1 MVWRVGVD
9 VAIFE
14 RLHQALSARDAKAY
28 VNLLDDDYR
37 FIRHRY
43 GATLNKSEMEALLCS
58 MMDAETFRWP
68 QDARCIYENDEILVE
83 HHVADFADAGT
94 EAVLAVHLIKDG
106 KIIRTETG
114 ATTID
119 A

>member
-1 MVWRVGVD
+1 M
-9 VAIFE
+9 AIFE

-43 GATLNKSEMEALLCS
+43 GAALNKSEMEALLCS